1 MIINYDLSRSNLSD
15 IRRNNTEFF
24 NKRLTTILTNIYPT
38 ILFQIEKNKLL
49 IKDVP
54 LIYIDSIKNT
64 LDEIFKNPSNLFE
77 KNNSLFTNEDSLI
90 NLMFKSFSLENKN
103 INLFLDNILNI
114 KIEYKEDLFFYSSSF
129 LKEPNNLNS
138 RIKLLYQDNHRYFY
152 KINYN
157 SNIHTKSS
165 LELFNGLL
173 NSNNPIQVINNP
185 SSLFQFEFKLDN
197 DIHLLSK
204 VINVYSKKNIHE
216 CDTYK
221 LSPTDIAKY
230 EKNFKYITFLKDR
243 TPIIEKRNVI
253 KAIQNNITSGDI
265 TSGDITS
272 GEITSG
278 EITSGE
284 ITSGEIISDEIKRK
298 LLIKYN
304 KIELMLSNFNIVEK
318 NQSVSSQ
325 EEPVTQSNSITD
337 IDKIKIQ
344 DYYELELKGDN
355 DTKIDVSKKKYL
367 KEVTKKLKKIQELK
381 TKLDKEKKQLNSKSK
396 GSHSESNKKVTQELE
411 TKNIDN
417 NERIR
422 RAEYLKIK
430 ATNLKEDIKLKA
442 IIKKAELKK
451 KELEDNLKSAQ
462 NVDQGKLQELADEKA
477 KISLLK
483 MQEPPKIKK
492 QTGGSSEKLEK
503 IIYNSSNS
511 VPELTYPIFAYNGF
525 DSSNTNT
532 HYMALCIKYPKTL
545 FIFNDGL
552 TSVTGKGGTAS
563 IRDMPNAIGIPMG
576 AYKSDWSESYSKI
589 PSNHTSIN
597 AATIIKQYKV
607 YDKKNNIIVYNEPDM
622 TFDKVL
628 DLAIKYIKQKFKND
642 DYNSIIYSSE
652 SITNSNIGLGLFSTE
667 TSQDIVTLASNKLKN
682 ITKREVEQV
691 NYQQLIKKL
700 DELNLELCDD
710 KLAPIIYSDNYSLTS
725 DLNKNIFILRDSM
738 ILNFGTKKYN
748 EYLIIPYSAVE
759 EIKKDTLA
767 FEVAKNIIKEPISG
781 NNILFPE
788 LHLIYKTIQI
798 KTKADYLKSEKFDYR
813 LNVDNIC
820 FVNVQSINEKLTDE
834 SKIMSTDEFKQSYE
848 NELKILYGD
857 IITEVKAHNTN
868 LDELNVCF
876 PIIMGGNIHKK
887 FDIEASGIEG
897 YNNEYITKI
906 SDFLDSTLNSL
917 YNCFFDSGG
926 QSSELKINIY
936 LSAYKDFDYKQIIH
950 NLKTELLEDDETLI
964 YTEIPKEIPDPSRYY
979 TSVPVYVPSKQ
990 TLANSYPNISI
1001 GELFKFDISNKPNWP
1016 NQGVVPFYYNDD
1028 DSGSFNVNGR
1038 IYDNMYQSGIFG
1050 NFYGHRFHRIKNFKV
1065 NIDVNIKGHNSEK
1078 GFTNSESAFHASK
1091 FTTSISTNQMMP
1103 TNQSG
1108 NCIYCKTRPKYTKSF
1123 FCGTGHMNADLNCA
1137 YCRTRPKTGGR
1148 IYCDDTQCNIN
1159 GEKIRTQGNKASKGG
1174 GNKKDKI
1181 PRSKYIQKGGDN
1193 MCEYCHV
1200 KPKFNQKDNK
1210 GHLFIYCGKGCLHKA
1225 KTRSSRPVK
1234 STVNLDS
1241 FTGISGEQ
1249 AFQLKRRLQQD
1260 RNYGFQKSLNNN
1272 TNIKTHRE
1280 DVEKSLNIWSKE
1292 DFSNVPNI
1300 LFQLYQNEMDLQSNR
1315 VFNSI
1320 LAMYIILYKKFSN
1333 PNNMSHYLNC
1343 DLKTHLLRTGNL
1355 ILIEH
1360 NALQSLNSDGTLN
1373 GNPLDNT
1380 WSDCKNGD
1388 GLNLLGEL
1396 IMILREQLRAPNKSA
1411 FNSLN
1416 NTRDVFR
1423 KDPSLLEF
1431 FNSRENGKNKTL
1443 PYDESSNTFGIN
1455 KKIRIKLYEYF
1466 KRNIRLYD

>member
-253 KAIQNNITSGDI
+253 KAIQNNITSGE
-265 TSGDITS
+265 ITS

-284 ITSGEIISDEIKRK
+284 ITSGEITIDEIKKK
-298 LLIKYN
+298 LIIKFN

-337 IDKIKIQ
+337 IDKIEIH
-344 DYYELELKGDN
+344 DYYKLDLKGDD

-367 KEVTKKLKKIQELK
+367 EDVTKILKNINALK
-381 TKLDKEKKQLNSKSK
+381 TKLDKEKKQLNSNSKSK
-396 GSHSESNKKVTQELE
+396 GSRSESNKKVTQELK

-422 RAEYLKIK
+422 RAEYLEIK
-430 ATNLKEDIKLKA
+430 ADNLKKDIKLKA
-442 IIKKAELKK
+442 KIKKVELKK
-451 KELEDNLKSAQ
+451 KKLEDDLKSAQ
-462 NVDQGKLQELADEKA
+462 NIDQRKLQELAEEKA

-483 MQEPPKIKK
+483 MREPPRIKT
-492 QTGGSSEKLEK
+492 QTGGSSKKLEK
-503 IIYNSSNS
+503 ILYNSSNS
-511 VPELTYPIFAYNGF
+511 ISELTCPIFAYNGF
-525 DSSNTNT
+525 SSSNTNT

-576 AYKSDWSESYSKI
+576 AYKGDWVKSYSEPMSI
-589 PSNHTSIN
+589 SNHNSIN
-597 AATIIKQYKV
+597 GNTKIKKYKV
-607 YDKKNNIIVYNEPDM
+607 YDKNNIIEYNESNM

-628 DLAIKYIKQKFKND
+628 DLAIRYIKKKFND
-642 DYNSIIYSSE
+642 NYYNSIIYSCKSK
-652 SITNSNIGLGLFSTE
+652 SDNNIGLGLFSTE
-667 TSQDIVTLASNKLKN
+667 TSQSIVTLASQKLKD
-682 ITKREVEQV
+682 ITDKKTIKNTDYEE
-691 NYQQLIKKL
+691 LIQEL
-700 DELNLELCDD
+700 DKLNLELCDN

-738 ILNFGTKKYN
+738 ILNFGTKKNN
-748 EYLIIPYSAVE
+748 EYLIIPHSADE
-759 EIKKDTLA
+759 QIEKGTLV
-767 FEVAKNIIKEPISG
+767 FEVAKNIIKEPISENG
-781 NNILFPE
+781 IIFSE
-788 LHLIYKTIQI
+788 LHLRFDQTIQI
-798 KTKADYLKSEKFDYR
+798 KTKAEYLKSENFDYR
-813 LNVDNIC
+813 LNVNNIC

-834 SKIMSTDEFKQSYE
+834 SKNMSTYDFKQSYE
-848 NELKILYGD
+848 NELIKLYRD
-857 IITEVKAHNTN
+857 IITEVKDDNRN
-868 LDELNVCF
+868 QDELNICF
-876 PIIMGGNIHKK
+876 PIIMGGNIHNK
-887 FDIEASGIEG
+887 FNIEKDEHEG
-897 YNNEYITKI
+897 FNNEYITKI
-906 SDFLDSTLNSL
+906 SDFIDSTLNSL
-917 YNCFFDSGG
+917 YDCFFDSIDTL
-926 QSSELKINIY
+926 SKPKINIY
-936 LSAYKDFDYKQIIH
+936 LSAYKDFDYERIIYY
-950 NLKTELLEDDETLI
+950 LKNKVLEDDKTLI
-964 YTEIPKEIPDPSRYY
+964 YTEIPKEIPDPSPYY

-990 TLANSYPNISI
+990 MPANSYPNISI
-1001 GELFKFDISNKPNWP
+1001 NDLNLTGELNNSKWS

-1050 NFYGHRFHRIKNFKV
+1050 NFYGHRFHRINNFSVDIIV
-1065 NIDVNIKGHNSEK
+1065 NNSK
-1078 GFTNSESAFHASK
+1078 KKFTNSESAFHATK

-1108 NCIYCKTRPKYTKSF
+1108 NCIYCKTRPKYTMSF
-1123 FCGTGHMNADLNCA
+1123 FCGTTHRDVELNCA
-1137 YCRTRPKTGGR
+1137 YCRTVPK
-1148 IYCDDTQCNIN
+1148 IFESLYCNNTECKTN
-1159 GEKIRTQGNKASKGG
+1159 GEKIRTQGNNASKGG
-1174 GNKKDKI
+1174 GNKKGNLST
-1181 PRSKYIQKGGDN
+1181 SKYIQKGGN
-1193 MCEYCHV
+1193 KCAYCHRE
-1200 KPKFNQKDNK
+1200 FTQDNNR
-1210 GHLFIYCGKGCLHKA
+1210 ITYCGRTCA
-1225 KTRSSRPVK
+1225 KNARNARTGSSRPVK

-1260 RNYGFQKSLNNN
+1260 RNYGFQKSLN
-1272 TNIKTHRE
+1272 E
-1280 DVEKSLNIWSKE
+1280 
-1292 DFSNVPNI
+1292 
-1300 LFQLYQNEMDLQSNR
+1300 
-1315 VFNSI
+1315 
-1320 LAMYIILYKKFSN
+1320 
-1333 PNNMSHYLNC
+1333 
-1343 DLKTHLLRTGNL
+1343 
-1355 ILIEH
+1355 
-1360 NALQSLNSDGTLN
+1360 
-1373 GNPLDNT
+1373 
-1380 WSDCKNGD
+1380 
-1388 GLNLLGEL
+1388 
-1396 IMILREQLRAPNKSA
+1396 
-1411 FNSLN
+1411 
-1416 NTRDVFR
+1416 
-1423 KDPSLLEF
+1423 
-1431 FNSRENGKNKTL
+1431 
-1443 PYDESSNTFGIN
+1443 
-1455 KKIRIKLYEYF
+1455 
-1466 KRNIRLYD
+1466 